1 MTEDAATAPA
11 AETEA
16 DFGADAAGVHARW
29 VAEIEAFDRERRA
42 YADRVEKIIKRY
54 TNEHGGED
62 RRFALLWA
70 NVEVLKPTVYARDPL
85 PRVFRRFRDRDP
97 VGRVAGTLLERSLT
111 CQIEKHDDFGQA
123 MRAAVLDYLL
133 IGQGVA
139 WAFYEPTFT
148 EQPMVQQAMVPDGM
162 GAPVMERIATDERVR
177 LGAIHW
183 KDFGFTA
190 GARGWPEVTA
200 VWRKAYMTREE
211 LVTRFGEAGEGVPLD
226 RAPVERRDGSGAT
239 DVIGKAT
246 VYEIWDSAKREVVW
260 LHKGVHAPLDAQPY
274 PLKLRGKFPC
284 PRPLFATLTTGSM
297 VPIPD
302 FIYYQDQAL
311 ELDDLTARIAV
322 LSKAMKLIGFVPGET
337 QPDIQKGLDSGQEV
351 ALVPVESWAVGQG
364 RPMDNAISWL
374 PVAEVAST
382 LARLVELREA
392 IKQDAYEVTGLSDIL
407 RGSTAASETATAQQ
421 IKAQWGSIRV
431 RDRQQEVA
439 RFARECIEIM
449 ADIVCGHFDP
459 ERIAAEANA
468 EALPPSDAPNV
479 IPALQLLKG
488 EGALRAYR
496 VDVETDS
503 TIAPDE
509 QGERQAA
516 TELLTGV
523 SSYLTATMPLIQ
535 GVATQAPQAMGP
547 MSEMIGGL
555 LTQAVRRFRGG
566 EEAEELIEKAM
577 QALSQPAQ
585 QAAGQQGPGPE
596 GMAMQAEAAKAQAA
610 QEAAMMDVQARQ
622 QIEAGKAQVQMQ
634 IEQMRLEAE
643 NARHQAELSVRLQ
656 IAEMQSAQKAADGER
671 AAAMKQGPAVAVS
684 LSQETERAVSDALTP
699 LAEAAVQVTQAAAV
713 SSEAAQA
720 TTQAAAQMA
729 QATQAIAEAARA
741 MAAPREIVR
750 GPDGRATGVR
760 AVMQ

>member
-1 MTEDAATAPA
+1 MTEDAQAAAPA

-16 DFGADAAGVHARW
+16 DFGPDAAGLHARW
-29 VAEIEAFDRERRA
+29 VAEIEAFDRERRKYGKRA
-42 YADRVEKIIKRY
+42 EKIIARY
-54 TNEHGGED
+54 INEHGGED

-111 CQIEKHDDFGQA
+111 CQIEKGADFGQA
-123 MRAAVLDYLL
+123 VRAAVLDYLL

-148 EQPMVQQAMVPDGM
+148 ERPAMQQVMLPDEMGGAVPVEMPVLDEA
-162 GAPVMERIATDERVR
+162 GAPVMEQVTADERVR

-200 VWRKAYMTREE
+200 VWRKSYMTRDE
-211 LVTRFGEAGEGVPLD
+211 LLERFGEAGEGVPLD
-226 RAPVERRDGSGAT
+226 RKPAEQREGARAE

-260 LHKGVHAPLDAQPY
+260 LHKGVQAPLDARPY

-284 PRPLFATLTTGSM
+284 PRPMFATLTTGST
-297 VPIPD
+297 VPVPD

-311 ELDDLTARIAV
+311 ELDELTARISA
-322 LSKAMKLIGFVPGET
+322 LSKALKLIGFVPGET

-364 RPMDNAISWL
+364 RPMDNVISWL

-382 LARLVELREA
+382 LARLVEMREA
-392 IKQDAYEVTGLSDIL
+392 VKRDAYEITGLSDIL

-439 RFARECIEIM
+439 RFARDCIEIM
-449 ADIVCGHFDP
+449 ADIVCAHFDP

-479 IPALQLLKG
+479 GPALQLLKG

-509 QGERQAA
+509 QGERQAV
-516 TELLTGV
+516 TELLSGV
-523 SSYLTATMPLIQ
+523 SGFLSSTMPILQ
-535 GVATQAPQAMGP
+535 GVAASAPQAMGP
-547 MSEMIGGL
+547 MAEMIGGL

-577 QALSQPAQ
+577 QALAQPVAPMMPPGMPGGPVG
-585 QAAGQQGPGPE
+585 APMGLPAGAMPVDPMALPPG
-596 GMAMQAEAAKAQAA
+596 
-610 QEAAMMDVQARQ
+610 
-622 QIEAGKAQVQMQ
+622 
-634 IEQMRLEAE
+634 
-643 NARHQAELSVRLQ
+643 
-656 IAEMQSAQKAADGER
+656 
-671 AAAMKQGPAVAVS
+671 
-684 LSQETERAVSDALTP
+684 
-699 LAEAAVQVTQAAAV
+699 
-713 SSEAAQA
+713 
-720 TTQAAAQMA
+720 
-729 QATQAIAEAARA
+729 
-741 MAAPREIVR
+741 
-750 GPDGRATGVR
+750 
-760 AVMQ
+760 VMQ